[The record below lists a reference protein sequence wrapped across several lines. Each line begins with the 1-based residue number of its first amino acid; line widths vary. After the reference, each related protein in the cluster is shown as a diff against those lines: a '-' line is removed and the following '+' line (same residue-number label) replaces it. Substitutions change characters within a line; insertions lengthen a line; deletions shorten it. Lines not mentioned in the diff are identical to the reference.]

1 LYARKRTNIR
11 RNKMATFTRTNPTA
25 VARGTIQRNTA
36 QSVYKVVLSGGIAAL
51 ATDAAAAKVTD
62 ALGSFAGLI
71 QVKSDG
77 SEIYMVVD
85 RVNATIGAVAGAIAQ
100 VLDTGTFTV
109 SGGVATLST
118 AATVTVTEPTDLEG
132 M

>member
-1 LYARKRTNIR
+1 
-11 RNKMATFTRTNPTA
+11 MATFTRTNPTA
-25 VARGTIQRNTA
+25 VARGTIQRNNA
-36 QSVYKVVLSGGIAAL
+36 QSVYKVVLSGSGLAVAASN
-51 ATDAAAAKVTD
+51 AAAAKISD

-71 QVKSDG
+71 QFKSDG
-77 SEIYMVVD
+77 NEIYMVVD

-100 VLDTGTFTV
+100 VLDTGAYTV

-118 AATVTVTEPTDLEG
+118 SATVTVTEPTDLEG

>member
-1 LYARKRTNIR
+1 
-11 RNKMATFTRTNPTA
+11 MASFTRSNPTA

-85 RVNATIGAVAGAIAQ
+85 RVNATIGAVAGVIAQ
-100 VLDTGTFTV
+100 VLDTGVFTV
-109 SGGVATLST
+109 AGGVATLST
-118 AATVTVTEPTDLEG
+118 AATVTVTEETDLEAI
-132 M
+132 

>member
-1 LYARKRTNIR
+1 
-11 RNKMATFTRTNPTA
+11 MATFTRSNPTA
-25 VARGTIQRNTA
+25 VARGTIQRNNA
-36 QSVYKVVLSGGIAAL
+36 QSVYKVVLGGGLAAL

-62 ALGSFAGLI
+62 ALGSFAGVI

-77 SEIYMVVD
+77 TELFLVVD

-109 SGGVATLST
+109 SGGTATLST

>member
-1 LYARKRTNIR
+1 
-11 RNKMATFTRTNPTA
+11 MATFTRTNPTA
-25 VARGTIQRNTA
+25 VARGTIQRNNA
-36 QSVYKVVLSGGIAAL
+36 QSVYKVVLSGGIAVV

-62 ALGSFAGLI
+62 ALGSFAGII

-77 SEIYMVVD
+77 SELYLVVD

-109 SGGVATLST
+109 SGGTATLSDT
-118 AATVTVTEPTDLEG
+118 NTVIVTERTDLED

>member
-1 LYARKRTNIR
+1 
-11 RNKMATFTRTNPTA
+11 MATFTRTNPTA

-100 VLDTGTFTV
+100 VLDSGTFTV

-118 AATVTVTEPTDLEG
+118 SATITVTEPTDLEG

>member
-1 LYARKRTNIR
+1 
-11 RNKMATFTRTNPTA
+11 MASFTRSNPTA
-25 VARGTIQRNTA
+25 VARGTIQRNNA
-36 QSVYKVVLSGGIAAL
+36 QSVYKVVLGGGLAAL
-51 ATDAAAAKVTD
+51 NTDANARAVTD
-62 ALGSFAGLI
+62 ALGSFAGVI

-77 SEIYMVVD
+77 SELYLVVD

-118 AATVTVTEPTDLEG
+118 SATVTVTEPTDLEG

>member
-1 LYARKRTNIR
+1 
-11 RNKMATFTRTNPTA
+11 MATFTRTNPTA
-25 VARGTIQRNTA
+25 VARGTIQRNNA

-109 SGGVATLST
+109 SGGVATLSDSN
-118 AATVTVTEPTDLEG
+118 TVTVTEPSSLEA

>member
-1 LYARKRTNIR
+1 
-11 RNKMATFTRTNPTA
+11 MALFTRTNPTA
-25 VARGTIQRNTA
+25 VARGTIQRNNA

-62 ALGSFAGLI
+62 ALGSFAGII

-77 SEIYMVVD
+77 SELYLVVD

-118 AATVTVTEPTDLEG
+118 SATVTVTEPTDLEG

>member
-1 LYARKRTNIR
+1 
-11 RNKMATFTRTNPTA
+11 MATFTRTNPTA
-25 VARGTIQRNTA
+25 VARGTIQRNNA

-100 VLDTGTFTV
+100 VLDTGVFTV

-118 AATVTVTEPTDLEG
+118 AATVTVTEETDLEAI
-132 M
+132 

>member
-1 LYARKRTNIR
+1 
-11 RNKMATFTRTNPTA
+11 MATFTRTNPTA

-62 ALGSFAGLI
+62 ALVSFAGLI

-109 SGGVATLST
+109 SGGTATLSDSQ
-118 AATVTVTEPTDLEG
+118 TVIVTEPTDLEG

>member
-1 LYARKRTNIR
+1 
-11 RNKMATFTRTNPTA
+11 MATFTRSNPTA
-25 VARGTIQRNTA
+25 VARGTIQRNNA

-62 ALGSFAGLI
+62 ALGSFAGII

-77 SEIYMVVD
+77 SELFLVVD

-100 VLDTGTFTV
+100 VLETSAAGFTV

>member
-1 LYARKRTNIR
+1 
-11 RNKMATFTRTNPTA
+11 MATFTRTNPTA

-109 SGGVATLST
+109 SGGTATLSDSQ
-118 AATVTVTEPTDLEG
+118 TVIVTEPTDLEG